1 MPAGSSQNLTAR
13 RLFFGPDPTLNQI
26 AQLLPEANILLDL
39 EATSKKRLFEQVG
52 QLFEEQAQIARS
64 VVFDSLFAREKL
76 GSTGLGQGIAIPHGR
91 IKGLARAMGAFVRPR
106 QPIPFEAP
114 DGKPV
119 GQIFVL
125 LVPEHATEEHL
136 QLLSELAE
144 MFSERHFRDQLAAA
158 TDTGSL
164 HRLFCNWESTA

>member
-1 MPAGSSQNLTAR
+1 
-13 RLFFGPDPTLNQI
+13 LNQI
-26 AQLLPEANILLDL
+26 AQLLPESNILLDL

-52 QLFEEQAQIARS
+52 QLFEDQAQIARS

-91 IKGLARAMGAFVRPR
+91 IKGLTRALGAFVRPR
-106 QPIPFEAP
+106 QPIPFDAP

-144 MFSERHFRDQLAAA
+144 MFSERRFRDQLAAA
-158 TDTGSL
+158 RDSQSL
-164 HRLFCNWESTA
+164 HRLFSTWEPAS

>member
-1 MPAGSSQNLTAR
+1 M
-13 RLFFGPDPTLNQI
+13 NQI
-26 AQLLPEANILLDL
+26 AQLLPESNILLDL

-52 QLFEEQAQIARS
+52 QLFEDQAQIARS

-91 IKGLARAMGAFVRPR
+91 IKGLSRALGAFVRPR
-106 QPIPFEAP
+106 QPIPFDAP

-144 MFSERHFRDQLAAA
+144 MFSERGFRDQLAAA
-158 TDTGSL
+158 SDAGSL
-164 HRLFCNWESTA
+164 HRLFCNWESAS

>member
-1 MPAGSSQNLTAR
+1 MTH
-13 RLFFGPDPTLNQI
+13 I
-26 AQLLPEANILLDL
+26 ADLLPESNIVLDV

-52 QLFEEQAQIARS
+52 QLFEDHAQIARS

-91 IKGLARAMGAFVRPR
+91 IKGLTHALGAFVRPR
-106 QPIPFEAP
+106 QPIPFDAP

-119 GQIFVL
+119 GQVFVL

-136 QLLSELAE
+136 QLLSELAQ
-144 MFSERHFRDQLAAA
+144 MFSERSFRDKLGAAA
-158 TDTGSL
+158 TADDL
-164 HRLFCNWESTA
+164 LELFRAWEPA